1 MKYAVDDT
9 RMTAIANAVRAK
21 TGKTDTM
28 TVDEIPAEVAAVYDK
43 AIDDMWEMIQAHGTR
58 TDWRWAFNQ
67 MSFKKALF
75 KPKYNIAPVG
85 DCSYMFYLTD
95 RGTNWEPINLI
106 EVEKNCGITFD
117 FSQAKRMES
126 AFQHASITGINVL
139 DIRKSKSNY
148 GMLWNSKVA
157 RINKIIVDENTPF
170 DSYMFY
176 VLDLEVCNFE
186 GVIAKNGLDLRRCEN
201 RINHDSLMSVINC
214 LKDYSTDTSGT
225 VWKVTLGATNLA
237 KLTAEEKAIATGK
250 GWTLV

>member
-1 MKYAVDDT
+1 MKYAVEDT
-9 RMTAIANAVRAK
+9 RMKAIANAVRAK

-67 MSFKKALF
+67 MSLKKALF

-85 DCSYMFYLTD
+85 DCAYMFYM
-95 RGTNWEPINLI
+95 TNKTSREFIDLI
-106 EVEKNCGITFD
+106 DVEKNCGITFD
-117 FSQAKRMES
+117 FSKVTRLES
-126 AFQHASITGINVL
+126 TFQEAAITGINIL
-139 DIRKSKSNY
+139 DIRKSTRNY

-157 RINKIIVDENTPF
+157 RINKLIVDENTSF
-170 DSYMFY
+170 DNNMFY
-176 VLDLEVCNFE
+176 VWDLEICNFE

-237 KLTAEEKAIATGK
+237 KLTADEKAIATGK